1 MATSVSRWFRWSTW
15 TLLAYCVG
23 AIAWGALVRAT
34 GSGAGCGNHWPLCN
48 GVVLPSVAQHKTL
61 IEFTHRLT
69 SGALGVAVVAWAV
82 GAFLVSQK
90 GARIRK
96 GALWA
101 VALTVLEA
109 LIGAALVKLHLV
121 ENDAS
126 VGRAVGVGVHL
137 VNTFLLVASI
147 ALTGAAASGQERM
160 VWRGQ
165 GGMGKAVGTALGAV
179 IALGVTGAINALGDT
194 LFPAKSLT
202 EGLMQDRLA
211 NASFFLHLRA
221 LHPLLA
227 LAVTVFLAAAALASY
242 FLRPSPDV
250 RRRAGWVIA
259 LVCVQVMVGMVNFA
273 LLAPVWMQMIHLGM
287 ANAVWIAVVLW
298 GSAALA
304 EGVPHAELV
313 RSSPFAAPRD

>member
-160 VWRGQ
+160 VWR
-165 GGMGKAVGTALGAV
+165 
-179 IALGVTGAINALGDT
+179 
-194 LFPAKSLT
+194 
-202 EGLMQDRLA
+202 
-211 NASFFLHLRA
+211 
-221 LHPLLA
+221 
-227 LAVTVFLAAAALASY
+227 
-242 FLRPSPDV
+242 
-250 RRRAGWVIA
+250 
-259 LVCVQVMVGMVNFA
+259 
-273 LLAPVWMQMIHLGM
+273 
-287 ANAVWIAVVLW
+287 
-298 GSAALA
+298 
-304 EGVPHAELV
+304 
-313 RSSPFAAPRD
+313 